1 MNALARTRVRV
12 VSAQFPCGA
21 AWLANALLE
30 LGIPIEELWG
40 FSTAPE
46 WTAQDDGSVC
56 YSAEHRPWQQTLAA
70 LYPGRRMR
78 FRPRPILQFS
88 HAFPWQLPDPMPTV
102 LMVRDPRDA
111 LYSEW
116 HRQQDNLGLP
126 ADLGFPAFMRA
137 SFEGGPASHADALWL
152 HLAAWLVAP
161 RARPEDLLVIRFE
174 DCKRAPERVLRALLG
189 WLGADASD
197 TEFARAIASSDVRRL
212 QRVEATL
219 HARGASSRRFN
230 RRGMAEEWRSVWAP
244 GWLEQM
250 SPAWGVLLGAMG
262 YACASGPIV
271 DADVTWLDATLAWLG
286 LVPQASQPDWLGAF
300 RRLRC
305 GGGLGD
311 GPMPAVWM
319 GVRHPG

>member
-1 MNALARTRVRV
+1 MSAPKRARV

-30 LGIPIEELWG
+30 LGMPIEELWG
-40 FSTAPE
+40 FSTAQE
-46 WTAQDDGSVC
+46 WAAQEDGSVC

-78 FRPRPILQFS
+78 FRPRPIFQFS
-88 HAFPWQLPDPMPTV
+88 HAFPWQLTDTGPTI

-116 HRQQDNLGLP
+116 HRQRDNLGLSD
-126 ADLGFPAFMRA
+126 DLTFPDFMRS

-161 RARPEDLLVIRFE
+161 RERPEDLLVIRFE
-174 DCKRAPERVLRALLG
+174 DCKRAPERVLRALLD

-197 TEFARAIASSDVRRL
+197 AEIARAIASSDVRRL

-219 HARGASSRRFN
+219 HARGSTARRFN
-230 RRGMAEEWRSVWAP
+230 RRGKAEEWRSSWESS
-244 GWLEQM
+244 WLEQM
-250 SPAWGVLLGAMG
+250 SPAWTVLLSAMG
-262 YACASGPIV
+262 YAGQPGQRDIAEE
-271 DADVTWLDATLAWLG
+271 DWLDATLAWLG
-286 LVPQASQPDWLGAF
+286 LDQQASGCDWLAALRHL
-300 RRLRC
+300 RR
-305 GGGLGD
+305 GGRPE
-311 GPMPAVWM
+311 GPMPATWIEALT
-319 GVRHPG
+319 PS